1 LPFAVDSVE
10 PLFIRFF
17 RISELSSL
25 AGTLLMTVAACHGRR
40 SASMAIDNTAAVGKE
55 LQTLFNVGAVR
66 ELTDGQL
73 LERFATD
80 CGEAAELAFAVV
92 VERHGPMV
100 LRVCRSVLADSN
112 DTEDAF
118 QATFLVLV
126 QKARSLWVRDS
137 LGPWLHQVALRTAS
151 HARVNAARRR
161 RHEELAA
168 AARPETHTV
177 KSDDLASVL
186 HQEIERLP
194 ERFRAPVVL
203 CDLEGCS
210 LQQAARHLGWRLG
223 TVKSRQARARERL
236 RDRLRR
242 LGLTP
247 NAALVGSGAL
257 PTGPDP
263 VVSPALVE
271 ETTRAAVQFVACR
284 SAVRASILSLAQGV
298 LGAMT
303 LARWSKV
310 VPVLVALGAVVGG
323 AGVFARGRGPTA
335 AQARADNAE
344 TARADEPHAVRAE
357 PGTLDVT
364 LTARGLVEMSRTLD
378 EFCNVEGGTAIIQ
391 LTPEGTHVKQGDTIC
406 VLDSAPLRDQ
416 LTGAQIAIQSAEA
429 GYQNARIEREVA
441 EIAVKEFDEG
451 NFKHE
456 LATVKGEV
464 ALAQSAIQK
473 AERGLDRARRARRRI
488 GDLVASKKD
497 AVAAADILAELD
509 IDDRVAAS
517 EQTISRE
524 TAALELAKSR
534 LEILE
539 KYTRN
544 KTLKA
549 LVLDVERKR
558 PIELAKRNRWQ
569 CEQNRAK
576 KLEKQIAS
584 CTISAPIDGIVIYA
598 NSPRQRRPELN
609 RQQQIEEG
617 SQVRERQKILSV
629 VDLKGPKQLN
639 IKSPESHVDQLKNG
653 MKVNIRVDAFP
664 DQVFSGTV
672 IEIAPLPD
680 APISKDTKV
689 YTTKVM
695 LNSDFAGLRPG
706 MTARAEILIAK
717 RENVLT
723 LPVGAILSYDAKHHV
738 FVQKA
743 GGNVELRDVELG
755 ISNDKL
761 VEITKGLERN
771 ETVVLNPIALLT
783 GSLESPKASNSAE
796 RKARRR
802 EPSVR

>member
-1 LPFAVDSVE
+1 
-10 PLFIRFF
+10 
-17 RISELSSL
+17 
-25 AGTLLMTVAACHGRR
+25 
-40 SASMAIDNTAAVGKE
+40 MAIDNTAAVAKE
-55 LQTLFNVGAVR
+55 LQTLFNIGAVR
-66 ELTDGQL
+66 ELSDGQL

-80 CGEAAELAFAVV
+80 RGEAAELAFAVV

-100 LRVCRSVLADSN
+100 LRVCRSVLADTN

-126 QKARSLWVRDS
+126 QKARRLWVRDS

-151 HARVNAARRR
+151 HARRNAARRR
-161 RHEELAA
+161 RHEALAA

-177 KSDDLASVL
+177 KNDDMATLL

-210 LQQAARHLGWRLG
+210 LQQAARHLGWPLG

-247 NAALVGSGAL
+247 NAALLGCGAL
-257 PTGPDP
+257 PIGPLP

-271 ETTRAAVQFVACR
+271 ETTRAAIQFVACR

-310 VPVLVALGAVVGG
+310 AFVLVALGAAVGG
-323 AGVFARGRGPTA
+323 AGVFAQGRGPTA
-335 AQARADNAE
+335 AQAQASNAE
-344 TARADEPHAVRAE
+344 ATRADEPLTVRAE

-364 LTARGLVEMSRTLD
+364 LTARGSIEMSQTLD
-378 EFCNVEGGTAIIQ
+378 TFCNVEGGTAIIQ
-391 LTPEGTHVKQGDTIC
+391 LVPEGTIVKKGDRIC
-406 VLDSAPLRDQ
+406 VLDSAPLEDQ
-416 LTGAQIAIQSAEA
+416 LTNAQISIQGAEVD
-429 GYQNARIEREVA
+429 YQNARIEREVA
-441 EIAVKEFDEG
+441 EIALKEFDEG
-451 NFKHE
+451 TFKHE
-456 LATVKGEV
+456 LASVKGEV

-473 AERGLDRARRARRRI
+473 AERGLDRARRARQRI
-488 GDLVASKKD
+488 NDLVSAKKD
-497 AVAAADILAELD
+497 SVAAADILAELD

-549 LVLDVERKR
+549 LTLDVERKR
-558 PIELAKRNRWQ
+558 PIELARRNQWQ
-569 CEQNRAK
+569 LEQSRAK

-584 CTISAPIDGIVIYA
+584 CTISASIDGVVIYA
-598 NSPRQRRPELN
+598 NPPRLRRGEPGPP
-609 RQQQIEEG
+609 QQIEEG
-617 SQVRERQKILSV
+617 SHVRERQKILSV
-629 VDLKGPKQLN
+629 VDLKGPKQVN
-639 IKSPESHVDQLKNG
+639 VKAPESHVDQLKNG
-653 MKVNIRVDAFP
+653 MKVIVRIDAFP
-664 DQVFSGTV
+664 DQAFDGTV

-680 APISKDTKV
+680 AAIWNSTKV
-689 YTTKVM
+689 YTTRVK
-695 LNSDFAGLRPG
+695 LNSDFAALRPG
-706 MTARAEILIAK
+706 MTAQAEILIAK

-723 LPVGAILSYDAKHHV
+723 LPIGAILSYDARHRV

-743 GGNVELRDVELG
+743 GGNLELRDVELG
-755 ISNDKL
+755 ISNGKL
-761 VEITKGLERN
+761 VEITKGLEPN
-771 ETVVLNPIALLT
+771 ETVALNPLALLS
-783 GSLESPKASNSAE
+783 GSLESPKASGAAE